1 MSAKYY
7 ACFILQEQTTSGC
20 RELGGVVEVD
30 AALQDVLSFDDV
42 AEILADDL
50 EVTSGEVKVYHWSRL
65 H

>member
-7 ACFILQEQTTSGC
+7 ACFILQEATTSGC
-20 RELGGVVEVD
+20 RELGGVVEID
-30 AALQDVLSFDDV
+30 AAFSNALNFDDV

-50 EVTSGEVKVYHWSRL
+50 SVGRSEVRVFHWSRL